1 MLRFLLTTLPLLA
14 LPALA
19 QAEISHTV
27 TPVVIPE
34 WKAVFGKVEP
44 RDNVPARTRLGGT
57 LIEVLV
63 SEGDQVSEG
72 QQIGLVSDEKL
83 ALRLSAVDAT
93 LTSLNAQLANA
104 EAELTR
110 GESLVERGV
119 ATAQRLDALRTQV
132 DVVKGQIAA
141 TRAERQVIE
150 QQATEGAVL
159 APIAGRVLSV
169 PVTKGAVVMPGEA
182 MAMIG
187 GGGVFLRL
195 AVPERH
201 AHHLAEGAEIQI
213 GTDGQAQTGR
223 LAKLYPQIENGR
235 VIADVEVDALDASFV
250 NARVLVRLPVGS
262 AEKLVVPLDAVVTRM
277 GLDFVTIRGKEA
289 PIERAVVLG
298 EPVTVDGTRMIE
310 VLTGL
315 TVGDVVIDPITPIT
329 GGSHE

>member
-1 MLRFLLTTLPLLA
+1 MLRSLLITLPLLA

-19 QAEISHTV
+19 QAEISYTV
-27 TPVVIPE
+27 TPVTIPE

-57 LIEVLV
+57 LVEVLV
-63 SEGDQVSEG
+63 SEGDQVAGG
-72 QQIGLVSDEKL
+72 QKIGLVSDEKL

-93 LTSLNAQLANA
+93 LTSLAAQLENA
-104 EAELTR
+104 EAELKR

-150 QQATEGAVL
+150 QQSAEGAVL
-159 APIAGRVLSV
+159 APIAGRILRV

-201 AHHLAEGAEIQI
+201 AAYLTEGAEIQI

-235 VIADVEVDALDASFV
+235 VIADVEVEGLDASFV
-250 NARVLVRLPVGS
+250 DARVLVRLPVGS
-262 AEKLVVPLDAVVTRM
+262 AQTLVVPAGAVTTRM
-277 GLDFVTIRGKEA
+277 GLDFVTIRGKET

-298 EPVTVDGTRMIE
+298 EPLSVGGTAMIE
-310 VLTGL
+310 ILTGL
-315 TVGDVVIDPITPIT
+315 AVGDVVIDPITPNI